1 MNFYYLD
8 ITDSGGVNRRH
19 IIEPLDDGG
28 LKSWPLSDENPN
40 KVALDEWLAK
50 GNTLTEW
57 TPEP

>member
-1 MNFYYLD
+1 MFHYLD
-8 ITDSGGVNRRH
+8 ITSTDGTVRRH

-40 KVALDEWLAK
+40 KIGLDEWLAK

-57 TPEP
+57 TPK